1 MVREI
6 RKQVKALADKEPIQ
20 FTRLPSGYQQNSN
33 QLHASISG
41 ISASLKSLN
50 QEVERSSKTLTADI
64 RAISDQF
71 NVIMHL
77 MIEAL
82 SQPDTVSDV
91 FEDTSDQ
98 DIDATTN
105 GKVADS
111 VNYDIVEGDVNIGGI
126 AGSMAIEFDL
136 DPEDDLSSAA
146 DKLNY
151 RYETK
156 AVMSGCINK
165 GSVIAKK
172 NNVGGLVGRLDLGT
186 VSQCE
191 GYGMVE
197 STSGDYVGGIAGY
210 ADARI
215 QQCIAKAELK
225 GNNYIGGI
233 AGMASTLIDSY
244 ALIKVSEGIGRI
256 GAIAGRFKQ
265 AQPNQRE
272 LFCRYW
278 IRRN

>member
-1 MVREI
+1 
-6 RKQVKALADKEPIQ
+6 
-20 FTRLPSGYQQNSN
+20 
-33 QLHASISG
+33 
-41 ISASLKSLN
+41 
-50 QEVERSSKTLTADI
+50 
-64 RAISDQF
+64 
-71 NVIMHL
+71 

-82 SQPDTVSDV
+82 SQPDTVSNV

-126 AGSMAIEFDL
+126 AGSMAVEFDL
-136 DPEDDLSSAA
+136 DPEDDLSAA
-146 DKLNY
+146 SDKLNY

-172 NNVGGLVGRLDLGT
+172 NHVGGLVGRLDLGT

-191 GYGMVE
+191 GYGIVE

-210 ADARI
+210 ADAKI
-215 QQCIAKAELK
+215 QQCVVKAELK

-233 AGMASTLIDSY
+233 VGSAGTLIDSY

-256 GAIAGRFKQ
+256 GAIAGASNKHSQISGNYFVDTGYAGIDGISYAGI
-265 AQPNQRE
+265 AQPIEYQALKE
-272 LFCRYW
+272 LNKLPGAFFD
-278 IRRN
+278 